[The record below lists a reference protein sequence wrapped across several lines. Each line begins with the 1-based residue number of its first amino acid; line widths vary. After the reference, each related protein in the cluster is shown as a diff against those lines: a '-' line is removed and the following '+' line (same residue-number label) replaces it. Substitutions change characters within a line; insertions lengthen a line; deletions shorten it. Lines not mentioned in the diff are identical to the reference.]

1 MIIDFLKRITNIKTK
16 ENGNLILCENS
27 KGQLT
32 EVTKNGEIV
41 WVYKNP
47 TGSNN
52 YVQFDVVTSA
62 NNSIFRGEKYA
73 TDFAGFTGKDL
84 TPQAIIEDARSAA
97 EKLSDQE
104 REKSKKEAEEFLV
117 KAKNDIERERDSAM
131 DELRSNFGGLAVS
144 AAEQIIQRSLDEN
157 THKDIIDNVL
167 ENAFTDKTEES

>member
-1 MIIDFLKRITNIKTK
+1 MEALGFHWPSLIAYLLNFTILLIVLTKFAYKPILKILDERSSNIKDSLELADK
-16 ENGNLILCENS
+16 VREESAQQQSQLDDQLVEAR
-27 KGQLT
+27 KQGQ
-32 EVTKNGEIV
+32 
-41 WVYKNP
+41 
-47 TGSNN
+47 S
-52 YVQFDVVTSA
+52 
-62 NNSIFRGEKYA
+62 
-73 TDFAGFTGKDL
+73 
-84 TPQAIIEDARSAA
+84 IIEDARSAA

>member
-1 MIIDFLKRITNIKTK
+1 MEALGFHWPSLIAYLLIFTILLIVLTKFAYKPILKILDERSSNIKDSLELADK
-16 ENGNLILCENS
+16 VREESAQQQAQLDDQLVEAR
-27 KGQLT
+27 KQGQ
-32 EVTKNGEIV
+32 
-41 WVYKNP
+41 
-47 TGSNN
+47 S
-52 YVQFDVVTSA
+52 
-62 NNSIFRGEKYA
+62 
-73 TDFAGFTGKDL
+73 
-84 TPQAIIEDARSAA
+84 IIEDARSAA

>member
-1 MIIDFLKRITNIKTK
+1 MEALGFHWPSLIAYLLNFTILLIVLTKFAYKPILKILDERSSNIKDSLELADK
-16 ENGNLILCENS
+16 VREES
-27 KGQLT
+27 AQQQAQLDDQLV
-32 EVTKNGEIV
+32 EARKQG
-41 WVYKNP
+41 
-47 TGSNN
+47 
-52 YVQFDVVTSA
+52 
-62 NNSIFRGEKYA
+62 
-73 TDFAGFTGKDL
+73 
-84 TPQAIIEDARSAA
+84 QAIIEDARSAA

>member
-1 MIIDFLKRITNIKTK
+1 MEALGFHWPSLIAYLLNFTILLIVLTKFAYKPILKILDERSSNIKDSLELADK
-16 ENGNLILCENS
+16 VREES
-27 KGQLT
+27 AQQQAQLDDQLV
-32 EVTKNGEIV
+32 EARKQG
-41 WVYKNP
+41 
-47 TGSNN
+47 
-52 YVQFDVVTSA
+52 
-62 NNSIFRGEKYA
+62 
-73 TDFAGFTGKDL
+73 
-84 TPQAIIEDARSAA
+84 QAIIEDARSAA
-97 EKLSDQE
+97 EKLCDQE

>member
-1 MIIDFLKRITNIKTK
+1 MEALGFHWPSLIAYLLNFTILLIVLSKFAYKPILKILDDRSSNIKDSLELADK
-16 ENGNLILCENS
+16 VREES
-27 KGQLT
+27 AQQQAQLDDQLV
-32 EVTKNGEIV
+32 EARKQG
-41 WVYKNP
+41 
-47 TGSNN
+47 
-52 YVQFDVVTSA
+52 
-62 NNSIFRGEKYA
+62 
-73 TDFAGFTGKDL
+73 
-84 TPQAIIEDARSAA
+84 QAIIEDARSAA

-117 KAKNDIERERDSAM
+117 KAKNDLELERDSAM

>member
-1 MIIDFLKRITNIKTK
+1 MEALGFHWPSLIAYLLNFTILLIVLTKFAYKPILKILDERSSNIKDSLELADK
-16 ENGNLILCENS
+16 VREESAQQQAQLDDQLVEAR
-27 KGQLT
+27 KQGQ
-32 EVTKNGEIV
+32 
-41 WVYKNP
+41 
-47 TGSNN
+47 S
-52 YVQFDVVTSA
+52 
-62 NNSIFRGEKYA
+62 
-73 TDFAGFTGKDL
+73 
-84 TPQAIIEDARSAA
+84 IIEDARSAA

-117 KAKNDIERERDSAM
+117 KAKNDIERERNSAM

>member
-1 MIIDFLKRITNIKTK
+1 MEALGFHWPSLIDYLLNFTILLIVLSKFAYKPILKILDDRSSNIKDSLELADK
-16 ENGNLILCENS
+16 VREES
-27 KGQLT
+27 AQQQAQLDDQLV
-32 EVTKNGEIV
+32 EARKQG
-41 WVYKNP
+41 
-47 TGSNN
+47 
-52 YVQFDVVTSA
+52 
-62 NNSIFRGEKYA
+62 
-73 TDFAGFTGKDL
+73 
-84 TPQAIIEDARSAA
+84 QAIIEDARSAA

>member
-1 MIIDFLKRITNIKTK
+1 MEALGFHWPSLIAYLLNFTILLIVLSKFAYKPILKILDDRSSNIKDSLELADK
-16 ENGNLILCENS
+16 VREES
-27 KGQLT
+27 AQQQAQLDDQLV
-32 EVTKNGEIV
+32 EARKQG
-41 WVYKNP
+41 
-47 TGSNN
+47 
-52 YVQFDVVTSA
+52 
-62 NNSIFRGEKYA
+62 
-73 TDFAGFTGKDL
+73 
-84 TPQAIIEDARSAA
+84 QAIIEDARSAA

-104 REKSKKEAEEFLV
+104 REKSKKDAEEFLV

>member
-1 MIIDFLKRITNIKTK
+1 MEALGFHWPSLIAYLLNFTILLIVLTKFAYKPILKILDERSSNIKDSLELADK
-16 ENGNLILCENS
+16 VREESAQQQAQLDDQLVEAR
-27 KGQLT
+27 KQGQ
-32 EVTKNGEIV
+32 
-41 WVYKNP
+41 
-47 TGSNN
+47 S
-52 YVQFDVVTSA
+52 
-62 NNSIFRGEKYA
+62 
-73 TDFAGFTGKDL
+73 
-84 TPQAIIEDARSAA
+84 IIEDARSAA

-144 AAEQIIQRSLDEN
+144 ADEQIIQRSLDEN

>member
-1 MIIDFLKRITNIKTK
+1 MEALGFHWPSLIAYLLNFTILLIVLTKFAYKPILKILDERSSNIKDSLELADK
-16 ENGNLILCENS
+16 VREESAQQQAGLDD
-27 KGQLT
+27 QLV
-32 EVTKNGEIV
+32 EARKQG
-41 WVYKNP
+41 
-47 TGSNN
+47 
-52 YVQFDVVTSA
+52 
-62 NNSIFRGEKYA
+62 
-73 TDFAGFTGKDL
+73 
-84 TPQAIIEDARSAA
+84 QAIIEDARSAA

>member
-1 MIIDFLKRITNIKTK
+1 MEALGFHWPSLIAYLLNFTILLIVLTKFAYKPILKILDERSSNIKDSLELADK
-16 ENGNLILCENS
+16 VREESAQQQAQLDDQLVEAR
-27 KGQLT
+27 KQGQ
-32 EVTKNGEIV
+32 
-41 WVYKNP
+41 
-47 TGSNN
+47 S
-52 YVQFDVVTSA
+52 
-62 NNSIFRGEKYA
+62 
-73 TDFAGFTGKDL
+73 
-84 TPQAIIEDARSAA
+84 IIEDARSAA

-131 DELRSNFGGLAVS
+131 DELRSNFGGLAVF

>member
-1 MIIDFLKRITNIKTK
+1 MEALGFHWPSLIAYLLNFTILLIVLTKFAYKPILKILDERSSNIKDSLELADK
-16 ENGNLILCENS
+16 VREES
-27 KGQLT
+27 AQQQAQLDDQLV
-32 EVTKNGEIV
+32 EARKQG
-41 WVYKNP
+41 
-47 TGSNN
+47 
-52 YVQFDVVTSA
+52 
-62 NNSIFRGEKYA
+62 
-73 TDFAGFTGKDL
+73 
-84 TPQAIIEDARSAA
+84 QAIIEDARSAA

-104 REKSKKEAEEFLV
+104 REKSKKDAEEFLV

>member
-1 MIIDFLKRITNIKTK
+1 MEALGFHWPSLIAYLLNFTILLIVLTKFAYKPILKILDERSSNIKDSLELADK
-16 ENGNLILCENS
+16 VREESAQQQAQLDDQLVEARNQ
-27 KGQLT
+27 GQ
-32 EVTKNGEIV
+32 
-41 WVYKNP
+41 
-47 TGSNN
+47 S
-52 YVQFDVVTSA
+52 
-62 NNSIFRGEKYA
+62 
-73 TDFAGFTGKDL
+73 
-84 TPQAIIEDARSAA
+84 IIEDARSAA

>member
-1 MIIDFLKRITNIKTK
+1 MEALGFHWPSLIAYLLNFTILLIVLSKFAYKPILKILDDRSSNIKDSLELADK
-16 ENGNLILCENS
+16 VREES
-27 KGQLT
+27 AQQQAQLDDQLV
-32 EVTKNGEIV
+32 EARKQG
-41 WVYKNP
+41 
-47 TGSNN
+47 
-52 YVQFDVVTSA
+52 
-62 NNSIFRGEKYA
+62 
-73 TDFAGFTGKDL
+73 
-84 TPQAIIEDARSAA
+84 QAIIEDARSAA

>member
-1 MIIDFLKRITNIKTK
+1 MEALGFHWPSLIAYLLNFTILLIVLTKFAYKPILKIIDERSSNIKDSLELADK
-16 ENGNLILCENS
+16 VREESAQQQAQLDDQLVEAR
-27 KGQLT
+27 KQGQ
-32 EVTKNGEIV
+32 
-41 WVYKNP
+41 
-47 TGSNN
+47 S
-52 YVQFDVVTSA
+52 
-62 NNSIFRGEKYA
+62 
-73 TDFAGFTGKDL
+73 
-84 TPQAIIEDARSAA
+84 IIEDARSAA

>member
-1 MIIDFLKRITNIKTK
+1 MEALGFHWPSLIAYLLNFTILLIVLSKFAYKPILKILDDRSSNIKDSLELADK
-16 ENGNLILCENS
+16 VREESAQQQAQLDDQLVEAR
-27 KGQLT
+27 KQGQ
-32 EVTKNGEIV
+32 
-41 WVYKNP
+41 
-47 TGSNN
+47 S
-52 YVQFDVVTSA
+52 
-62 NNSIFRGEKYA
+62 
-73 TDFAGFTGKDL
+73 
-84 TPQAIIEDARSAA
+84 IIEDARSAA

>member
-1 MIIDFLKRITNIKTK
+1 MEALGFHWPSLIAYLLNLTILLIVLTKFAYKPILKILDERSSNIKDSLELADK
-16 ENGNLILCENS
+16 VREESAQQQAQLEDQLVEAR
-27 KGQLT
+27 KQGQ
-32 EVTKNGEIV
+32 
-41 WVYKNP
+41 
-47 TGSNN
+47 S
-52 YVQFDVVTSA
+52 
-62 NNSIFRGEKYA
+62 
-73 TDFAGFTGKDL
+73 
-84 TPQAIIEDARSAA
+84 IIEDARSAA

>member
-1 MIIDFLKRITNIKTK
+1 MEALGFHWPSLIAYLLNFTILLIVLSKFAYKPILKILDDRSSNIKDSLELADK
-16 ENGNLILCENS
+16 VSEES
-27 KGQLT
+27 AQQQAQLDDQLV
-32 EVTKNGEIV
+32 EARKQG
-41 WVYKNP
+41 
-47 TGSNN
+47 
-52 YVQFDVVTSA
+52 
-62 NNSIFRGEKYA
+62 
-73 TDFAGFTGKDL
+73 
-84 TPQAIIEDARSAA
+84 QAIIEDARSAA

-104 REKSKKEAEEFLV
+104 REKSKKDAEEFLV

>member
-1 MIIDFLKRITNIKTK
+1 MEALGFHWPSLIAYLLNFTILLIVLTKFAYKPILKILDERSSNIKDSLELADK
-16 ENGNLILCENS
+16 VREESAHQQAQLDDQLVEAR
-27 KGQLT
+27 KQGQ
-32 EVTKNGEIV
+32 
-41 WVYKNP
+41 
-47 TGSNN
+47 S
-52 YVQFDVVTSA
+52 
-62 NNSIFRGEKYA
+62 
-73 TDFAGFTGKDL
+73 
-84 TPQAIIEDARSAA
+84 IIEDARSAA

-167 ENAFTDKTEES
+167 ENAFNDKT

>member
-1 MIIDFLKRITNIKTK
+1 MEALGFHWPSLIAYLLNFTILLIVLTKFAYKPILKILDERSSNIKDSLELADK
-16 ENGNLILCENS
+16 VREESAQQQAQLDDQLVEAR
-27 KGQLT
+27 KQGQ
-32 EVTKNGEIV
+32 
-41 WVYKNP
+41 
-47 TGSNN
+47 S
-52 YVQFDVVTSA
+52 
-62 NNSIFRGEKYA
+62 
-73 TDFAGFTGKDL
+73 
-84 TPQAIIEDARSAA
+84 IIEDARSAA

>member
-1 MIIDFLKRITNIKTK
+1 MEALGFHWPSLIAYLLNFTILLIVLTKFAYKPILKILDERSSNIKDSLELADK
-16 ENGNLILCENS
+16 VREESAQQQAQLDDQLVEAR
-27 KGQLT
+27 KQGQ
-32 EVTKNGEIV
+32 
-41 WVYKNP
+41 
-47 TGSNN
+47 S
-52 YVQFDVVTSA
+52 
-62 NNSIFRGEKYA
+62 
-73 TDFAGFTGKDL
+73 
-84 TPQAIIEDARSAA
+84 IIEDARSAA

-117 KAKNDIERERDSAM
+117 KAKNDIEREWDSAM

>member
-1 MIIDFLKRITNIKTK
+1 MEALGFHWPSLIAYLLNFTILLIVLTKFAYKPILKILDERSSNIKDSLELADK
-16 ENGNLILCENS
+16 VREESAQQQAQLDDQLVEAR
-27 KGQLT
+27 KQGQ
-32 EVTKNGEIV
+32 
-41 WVYKNP
+41 
-47 TGSNN
+47 S
-52 YVQFDVVTSA
+52 
-62 NNSIFRGEKYA
+62 
-73 TDFAGFTGKDL
+73 
-84 TPQAIIEDARSAA
+84 IIEDARSAA

-167 ENAFTDKTEES
+167 ENAFTDKTEGS

>member
-1 MIIDFLKRITNIKTK
+1 MEALGFHWPSLIAYLLNFTILLIVLTKFAYKPILKILDERSSNIKDSLELADK
-16 ENGNLILCENS
+16 VREESAQQQAQLDDQLVEAR
-27 KGQLT
+27 KQGQ
-32 EVTKNGEIV
+32 
-41 WVYKNP
+41 
-47 TGSNN
+47 S
-52 YVQFDVVTSA
+52 
-62 NNSIFRGEKYA
+62 
-73 TDFAGFTGKDL
+73 
-84 TPQAIIEDARSAA
+84 IIEDARSAA

-144 AAEQIIQRSLDEN
+144 DAEQIIQRSLDEN

>member
-1 MIIDFLKRITNIKTK
+1 MEALGFHWPSLIAYLLNFTILLIVLSKFAYKPILKILDDRSSNIKDSLELADK
-16 ENGNLILCENS
+16 VREESAQQQAQLDDQLVES
-27 KGQLT
+27 RKQGQT
-32 EVTKNGEIV
+32 
-41 WVYKNP
+41 
-47 TGSNN
+47 
-52 YVQFDVVTSA
+52 
-62 NNSIFRGEKYA
+62 
-73 TDFAGFTGKDL
+73 
-84 TPQAIIEDARSAA
+84 IIEEARSAA

>member
-1 MIIDFLKRITNIKTK
+1 MEALGFHWPSLIAYLLNFTILLIVLSKFAYKPILKILDDRSSNIKDSLELADK
-16 ENGNLILCENS
+16 VREES
-27 KGQLT
+27 AQQQAQLDDQLV
-32 EVTKNGEIV
+32 EARNQG
-41 WVYKNP
+41 
-47 TGSNN
+47 
-52 YVQFDVVTSA
+52 
-62 NNSIFRGEKYA
+62 
-73 TDFAGFTGKDL
+73 
-84 TPQAIIEDARSAA
+84 QAIIEDARSAA

-104 REKSKKEAEEFLV
+104 REKSKKDAEEFLV

>member
-1 MIIDFLKRITNIKTK
+1 LLIVLTKFAYKPILKILDERSSNIKDSLELADK
-16 ENGNLILCENS
+16 VREESAQQQAQLDDQLVEAR
-27 KGQLT
+27 KQGQ
-32 EVTKNGEIV
+32 
-41 WVYKNP
+41 
-47 TGSNN
+47 S
-52 YVQFDVVTSA
+52 
-62 NNSIFRGEKYA
+62 
-73 TDFAGFTGKDL
+73 
-84 TPQAIIEDARSAA
+84 IIEDARSAA

>member
-1 MIIDFLKRITNIKTK
+1 MADLGFHWPSLIAYLLNFTILLIVLTKFAYKPILKILDERSSNIKDSLELADK
-16 ENGNLILCENS
+16 VREESAQQQAQLDDQLVEAR
-27 KGQLT
+27 KQGQ
-32 EVTKNGEIV
+32 
-41 WVYKNP
+41 
-47 TGSNN
+47 S
-52 YVQFDVVTSA
+52 
-62 NNSIFRGEKYA
+62 
-73 TDFAGFTGKDL
+73 
-84 TPQAIIEDARSAA
+84 IIEDARSAA

>member
-1 MIIDFLKRITNIKTK
+1 MEALGFHWPSLIAYLLNFTILLIVLTKFAYKPILKILDERSSNIKDSLELADK
-16 ENGNLILCENS
+16 VREESAQQQAQLDDQLVEAR
-27 KGQLT
+27 KQGQ
-32 EVTKNGEIV
+32 
-41 WVYKNP
+41 
-47 TGSNN
+47 S
-52 YVQFDVVTSA
+52 
-62 NNSIFRGEKYA
+62 
-73 TDFAGFTGKDL
+73 
-84 TPQAIIEDARSAA
+84 IIEDARSAA

-144 AAEQIIQRSLDEN
+144 AAEQIIHRSLDEN